1 MNSSILAEVP
11 IFAGLK
17 QSDLDQL
24 THCSTRRWFK
34 RGSVI
39 VTEGDPAD
47 GLYVVVSGRIKV
59 LLSDNEG
66 KEVLLTVASRGACFG
81 EIALLDEEPR
91 SASVAALEKTELL
104 IIYRDHFMDL
114 LDNHP
119 ELARSLIR
127 SLAYMVRRLTKN
139 VENLALKDV
148 YCRIVEVLERRSVVE
163 DDVHV
168 VNERLTHQLIAD
180 MIGAFREMVS
190 RIMSDLVKGDYISV
204 TSEQIRINRRLP
216 SGW

>member
-59 LLSDNEG
+59 LLSDNQI
-66 KEVLLTVASRGACFG
+66 FG
-81 EIALLDEEPR
+81 LMKAD
-91 SASVAALEKTELL
+91 
-104 IIYRDHFMDL
+104 
-114 LDNHP
+114 
-119 ELARSLIR
+119 LIR
-127 SLAYMVRRLTKN
+127 
-139 VENLALKDV
+139 
-148 YCRIVEVLERRSVVE
+148 VLPI
-163 DDVHV
+163 
-168 VNERLTHQLIAD
+168 TA
-180 MIGAFREMVS
+180 
-190 RIMSDLVKGDYISV
+190 
-204 TSEQIRINRRLP
+204 
-216 SGW
+216 

>member
-1 MNSSILAEVP
+1 VNSTILAEVP
-11 IFAGLK
+11 IFSGLN

-24 THCSTRRWFK
+24 AQCSTRSWFK

-66 KEVLLTVASRGACFG
+66 KEVVLTVESGGACFG

-91 SASVAALEKTELL
+91 SASVAALENTELL
-104 IIYRDHFMDL
+104 IIYRDQFMDL

-119 ELARSLIR
+119 EFARALIR
-127 SLAYMVRRLTKN
+127 SLAHMVRRLTKN

-148 YCRIVEVLERRSVVE
+148 YCRIVDVLERRSVVA

-180 MIGAFREMVS
+180 MIGSSREMVS

>member
-1 MNSSILAEVP
+1 MNSTILAEVP
-11 IFAGLK
+11 IFSGLN

-24 THCSTRRWFK
+24 AQCSTRSWFK

-66 KEVLLTVASRGACFG
+66 KEVVLTVESGGACFG

-91 SASVAALEKTELL
+91 SASVAALENTELL
-104 IIYRDHFMDL
+104 IIYRDQFMDL

-119 ELARSLIR
+119 EFARALIR
-127 SLAYMVRRLTKN
+127 SLAHMVRRLTKN

-148 YCRIVEVLERRSVVE
+148 YCRIVDVLERRSVVA

-180 MIGAFREMVS
+180 MIGSSREMVS

>member
-1 MNSSILAEVP
+1 MNSSILAKVP
-11 IFAGLK
+11 IFSGLK

-24 THCSTRRWFK
+24 AECSTRRWFK
-34 RGSVI
+34 RGSVV

-66 KEVLLTVASRGACFG
+66 KEVVLTVASRGACFG

-163 DDVHV
+163 EDVHV